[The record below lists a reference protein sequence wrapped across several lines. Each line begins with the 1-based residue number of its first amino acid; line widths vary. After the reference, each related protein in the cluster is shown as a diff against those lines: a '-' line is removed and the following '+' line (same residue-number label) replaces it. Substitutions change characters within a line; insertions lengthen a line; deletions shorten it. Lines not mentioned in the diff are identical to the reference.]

1 MAAHH
6 CLIIS
11 ADSTLAASLQQYVG
25 QLPLLKTT
33 DVASSGGAALTLL
46 QERTY
51 DFILLQLDLPDLGGL
66 DLLDALPGLKPV
78 VAIAHTDA
86 QAVACYD
93 RGVVDYLQLP
103 LAYPRFVRAVNRAMS
118 IRPLARSAHD
128 VFLKTGRQMQRFTL
142 NQIDYVEAAGM
153 FSKVWTGTES
163 RLVSTLLAD
172 LTQQLPA
179 HQFVR
184 VHKSY
189 VVNLDRLTAFT
200 QTHLNVGTAEIPIGL
215 TYRSN
220 LYQMLGY
227 K

>member
-1 MAAHH
+1 MAVHY

-11 ADSTLAASLQQYVG
+11 ADTTLTALLQQFVG
-25 QLPLLKTT
+25 QLPFLKTT
-33 DVASSGGAALTLL
+33 DVVSSGGAALARL

-51 DFILLQLDLPDLGGL
+51 DLVLLGLTLPDLSGL

-78 VAIAHTDA
+78 VAIAEEGAHA
-86 QAVACYD
+86 AACYD

-103 LAYPRFVRAVNRAMS
+103 LTYPRFVQAINRAMLL
-118 IRPLARSAHD
+118 RPPTRSVQD
-128 VFLKTGRQMQRFTL
+128 VFLKNGRQMMRFVL
-142 NQIDYVEAAGM
+142 DDIDYVEAAGM
-153 FSKVWTGTES
+153 ASKVWIGPEQQ
-163 RLVSTLLAD
+163 LVSALLTE

-189 VVNLDRLTAFT
+189 IVNLDHLTAFT
-200 QTHLNVGTAEIPIGL
+200 QTHLSIGSTEIPIGL
-215 TYRSN
+215 TYRSS
-220 LYQMLGY
+220 LYQVLGY